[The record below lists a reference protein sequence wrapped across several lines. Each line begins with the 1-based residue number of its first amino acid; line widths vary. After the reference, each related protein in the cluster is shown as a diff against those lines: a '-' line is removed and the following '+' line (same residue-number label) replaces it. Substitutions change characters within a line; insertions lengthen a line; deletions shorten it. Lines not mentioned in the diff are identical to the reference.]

1 VEFNLLFLIV
11 HTYPVVQHKNSV
23 RHSHALHTFV
33 RIKWATN
40 EMKTLTVLLYSA
52 QVVAGPFQDRLSI
65 AVAKE
70 LQTAFG
76 GWKEPPSSENN
87 V

>member
-1 VEFNLLFLIV
+1 MFLIV
-11 HTYPVVQHKNSV
+11 HAYPVVKHKNSV
-23 RHSHALHTFV
+23 KHSHIRTFV
-33 RIKWATN
+33 RIIWATDVV
-40 EMKTLTVLLYSA
+40 KTFTVLLYSA
-52 QVVAGPFQDRLSI
+52 QIVAGPFQDRLSI

-87 V
+87 A

>member
-1 VEFNLLFLIV
+1 MFLIV
-11 HTYPVVQHKNSV
+11 HTYPVVKHKNSV
-23 RHSHALHTFV
+23 RGSYVLYTFV
-33 RIKWATN
+33 RIEWATDV
-40 EMKTLTVLLYSA
+40 MKTLTALLYSA

>member
-1 VEFNLLFLIV
+1 MNGQGLPIGI
-11 HTYPVVQHKNSV
+11 Q
-23 RHSHALHTFV
+23 
-33 RIKWATN
+33 I
-40 EMKTLTVLLYSA
+40 
-52 QVVAGPFQDRLSI
+52 VAGPFQDRLSI

-87 V
+87 A

>member
-1 VEFNLLFLIV
+1 MFLIV
-11 HTYPVVQHKNSV
+11 HTYPVAEHKNSV
-23 RHSHALHTFV
+23 KHSHVHAFV
-33 RIKWATN
+33 RINWATDV
-40 EMKTLTVLLYSA
+40 MKTLTVLLYSA
-52 QVVAGPFQDRLSI
+52 QIVAGPFQDRLSI

-87 V
+87 A

>member
-1 VEFNLLFLIV
+1 MFLVV
-11 HTYPVVQHKNSV
+11 HTYPVVKHKNSV
-23 RHSHALHTFV
+23 RHSHILHTFV
-33 RIKWATN
+33 RINWATDI
-40 EMKTLTVLLYSA
+40 MKTLTVLLYSA
-52 QVVAGPFQDRLSI
+52 QIVAGPFQDRLSI

-87 V
+87 M